1 MSFWPMAAIVVLIKK
16 IPSLLSS
23 AQSKKKIQG
32 KNVSFISESYP
43 CARLI
48 RSLFINFRYSWVSE
62 FTCQKGILPTS
73 LKS

>member
-23 AQSKKKIQG
+23 AQSKKKIQK
-32 KNVSFISESYP
+32 KN
-43 CARLI
+43 
-48 RSLFINFRYSWVSE
+48 INFRYSWVSE
-62 FTCQKGILPTS
+62 FTCQKGILPTA

>member
-1 MSFWPMAAIVVLIKK
+1 MNSFWPMAAIVVLIKK
-16 IPSLLSS
+16 IPTLLTS
-23 AQSKKKIQG
+23 AQSKKMQG

-48 RSLFINFRYSWVSE
+48 RLLFIIFRNSCVSE
-62 FTCQKGILPTS
+62 FTCQKGILSTG